1 MRLPP
6 EVFRTIGRLY
16 LWATRRLYHEFA
28 PLYDLASWLVS
39 AGHWSEWRRISLDY
53 VIGPR
58 VLEVGFGTGALLAE
72 LRQLQMD
79 VCGLELSWA
88 MHRQTALKLR
98 RLGARAPR
106 VCGRVQTLPFGDGSF
121 DSIVS
126 TFPAEFILDPDV
138 LKEIGRVL
146 RSPLGPDDR
155 GGRLIIVGLAVYRA
169 GARLPTAFWVRS
181 TDPGLER
188 FCEKLNDAGLS
199 VDLVSRF
206 SGATRIPVIVA
217 ERWP

>member
-1 MRLPP
+1 VRLLP
-6 EVFRTIGRLY
+6 EVYRKIGRLY
-16 LWATRRLYHEFA
+16 LWATHRLYREFA

-53 VIGPR
+53 VAGPR
-58 VLEVGFGTGALLAE
+58 VLEIGFGTGELLAE
-72 LRQLQMD
+72 LEQRHMD
-79 VCGLELSWA
+79 VYGLEVSWA
-88 MHRQTALKLR
+88 MHRLTALKLR

-121 DSIVS
+121 DSVVS

-138 LKEIGRVL
+138 LKEIGRML

-155 GGRLIIVGLAVYRA
+155 GGRLIIVGMAVYRA
-169 GARLPTAFWVRS
+169 GARLPAAFWVRS

-188 FCEKLNDAGLS
+188 FCEKLNGAGMS

-206 SGATRIPVIVA
+206 TAATRIPVIVA